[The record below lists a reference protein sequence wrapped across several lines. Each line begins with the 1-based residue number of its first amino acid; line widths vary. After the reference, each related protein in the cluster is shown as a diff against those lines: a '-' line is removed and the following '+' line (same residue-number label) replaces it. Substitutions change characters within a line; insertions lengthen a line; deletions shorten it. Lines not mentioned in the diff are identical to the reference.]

1 MAGQAVIIHSLDHAR
16 AALGAAAEAGVP
28 VTLAS
33 APGAAAYAGPAWFRE
48 VVRTARADYPQ
59 VEASAVIDCG
69 GRAGDV
75 MAALRLGL
83 ERVRFTG
90 KKAAAEKLAAMARE
104 LSAELVTGRLEA
116 LDLRAEHDPAAACRA
131 WLAKGKGGT
140 EGP

>member
-1 MAGQAVIIHSLDHAR
+1 MAGRAVIIHSLDHAR
-16 AALGAAAEAGVP
+16 TALGAAADTGVP

-33 APGAAAYAGPAWFRE
+33 APGAAAYVGPAWFRE
-48 VVRTARADYPQ
+48 VVRIARSDFPQ

-90 KKAAAEKLAAMARE
+90 KKAVAEKLAAMAGE
-104 LSAELVTGRLEA
+104 LGAELVTGRLEA
-116 LDLRAEHDPAAACRA
+116 LDLRGESDPAAACRA
-131 WLAKGKGGT
+131 WLAKSGKGQ
-140 EGP
+140 PR

>member
-1 MAGQAVIIHSLDHAR
+1 MADKAVIIHSLAHAR

-33 APGAAAYAGPAWFRE
+33 APGAAAYGGPAWFRE
-48 VVRTARADYPQ
+48 VVRIARRDFPQ
-59 VEASAVIDCG
+59 VEVSAVIDCG

-90 KKAAAEKLAAMARE
+90 KKAVAEKLAAMADE
-104 LSAELVTGRLEA
+104 LGAELVTGRLEA
-116 LDLRAEHDPAAACRA
+116 LDLRAERDPAAACRA
-131 WLAKGKGGT
+131 WLAEGKTGV
-140 EGP
+140 PP